1 MEERSITVDPPYDW
15 ACFATPAPPSI
26 DVWHQ
31 RLAHTSVKK
40 IRKMASLEMVDGL
53 ILPNHDVS
61 INQPCPGCMF
71 GKMQRSK
78 FKLGRTKAT
87 QIRQLIHSDVCG
99 PMHVASP
106 RGSKYFVLFTDDF
119 SGYRT
124 VYFLKQKS
132 VKKIN
137 SKSPTPLK
145 NSSILCVQRPDNQ
158 FTH

>member
-1 MEERSITVDPPYDW
+1 MFYDASSSIYRRVASTSGTHQCQED
-15 ACFATPAPPSI
+15 TQ
-26 DVWHQ
+26 DVI
-31 RLAHTSVKK
+31 SGKVN
-40 IRKMASLEMVDGL
+40 GL

-78 FKLGRTKAT
+78 FKLDRTRAT
-87 QIRQLIHSDVCG
+87 QIGKLFHSDVCD
-99 PMHVASP
+99 PMHIATP